1 MVRRG
6 CGRQCGSEV
15 ADPSGRQAVAAAG
28 ALSKWHP
35 CSSELTRHHRPGS
48 TQGYPTRTVIIHLFI
63 MQQPFEFMYPLGGQG
78 KVTALI
84 DLIFELGETTLN
96 Q

>member
-1 MVRRG
+1 MV
-6 CGRQCGSEV
+6 
-15 ADPSGRQAVAAAG
+15 AAG
-28 ALSKWHP
+28 AISVTHAALKLLTSLPKFYTGLSYQDNHHP
-35 CSSELTRHHRPGS
+35 
-48 TQGYPTRTVIIHLFI
+48 FI
-63 MQQPFEFMYPLGGQG
+63 YHAIQPFELMYPLGGQD